1 MKSMIK
7 LAVVAIIA
15 LTFNVSTTAQE
26 SKIMA
31 GGGLSYA
38 SEINNIGLFAKGI
51 YLINDSWE
59 GSGAFTYFFK
69 KDYVTWSAL
78 DFNGHYVF
86 SSNETTSFYA
96 LGGLNVTFYKI
107 KIDGVTY
114 DLGGDWGTQGS
125 DDGYWGETSE
135 YDPYEDLKS
144 TMSSSIESSG
154 SEIGFNIGIGGR
166 YALTE
171 SLYLNGEAKYTLGGA
186 DYFNVGV
193 GLLYHF

>member
-7 LAVVAIIA
+7 LAVIAIAAFTI
-15 LTFNVSTTAQE
+15 STSTSAQE

-59 GSGAFTYFFK
+59 GAGTFTYFFK
-69 KDYVTWSAL
+69 KDYTTWTAL

-86 SSNETTSFYA
+86 SSNESTSFYA
-96 LGGLNVTFYKI
+96 LGGLNMTFYKI
-107 KIDGVTY
+107 KIDGVSY
-114 DLGGDWGTQGS
+114 DLGDEM
-125 DDGYWGETSE
+125 GE
-135 YDPYEDLKS
+135 YNPYAD
-144 TMSSSIESSG
+144 MQNAFSSSFDSSG
-154 SEIGFNIGIGGR
+154 SEIGFNVGIGGR

-186 DYFNVGV
+186 DYFSIGA
-193 GLLYHF
+193 GLMYRF

>member
-1 MKSMIK
+1 MKSTIK
-7 LAVVAIIA
+7 LAIIA
-15 LTFNVSTTAQE
+15 IAAFTLSTSTSAQE

-59 GSGAFTYFFK
+59 GAGTFTYFFK
-69 KDYVTWSAL
+69 KDYTTWTAL

-86 SSNETTSFYA
+86 SSNESTSFYA
-96 LGGLNVTFYKI
+96 LGGLNMTFYKI
-107 KIDGVTY
+107 KIDGVSS
-114 DLGGDWGTQGS
+114 DLGGDWGIDYTGDEMGEYNPYADMQSTLGS
-125 DDGYWGETSE
+125 SF
-135 YDPYEDLKS
+135 
-144 TMSSSIESSG
+144 ESSG

-186 DYFNVGV
+186 DYFSIGA
-193 GLLYHF
+193 GLMYRF

>member
-7 LAVVAIIA
+7 LALVAIA
-15 LTFNVSTTAQE
+15 AFTLSTTTSAQE
-26 SKIMA
+26 SKILA

-59 GSGAFTYFFK
+59 GAGTFTYFFK
-69 KDYVTWSAL
+69 KDYTTWTAL

-86 SSNETTSFYA
+86 STNETASFYA
-96 LGGLNVTFYKI
+96 LGGLNMTFYKI
-107 KIDGVTY
+107 KIDGADY
-114 DLGGDWGTQGS
+114 DVGGDWGTEYPG
-125 DDGYWGETSE
+125 DEMSE
-135 YDPYEDLKS
+135 YNPYADMQS
-144 TMSSSIESSG
+144 AMSSSFESSG

-186 DYFNVGV
+186 DYFNIGV
-193 GLLYHF
+193 GLMYRF